1 MKTIGSTIRNLRE
14 DRKLNSKDL
23 CDALGFNTSTYS
35 KLENDRKS
43 IDVDELKAIAKFYGV
58 SADYIL
64 GIDEP
69 KTDIVMYMQRTKN
82 LGDEDIAEI
91 NMILSMMDQA
101 ISLNEMKARR

>member
-1 MKTIGSTIRNLRE
+1 MKTIGDTIKNLRE
-14 DRKLNSKDL
+14 SKKLNSKDL

-43 IDVDELKAIAKFYGV
+43 IDVHELKAIAKFYDV

-69 KTDIVMYMQRTKN
+69 KADIVMYMQRTKN
-82 LGDEDIAEI
+82 LGDEDINEVKK
-91 NMILSMMDQA
+91 ILSMMDQA
-101 ISLNEMKARR
+101 ISLNEMKSRR